1 MRLLAVPGL
10 PREDTVTAAKDRG
23 QLLGE
28 LRALVGRQQDD
39 RRELAE
45 VRTHELQL
53 VSRIERRR
61 AQIDGTLDEL
71 IDWQA
76 LHAMETLA

>member
-1 MRLLAVPGL
+1 M
-10 PREDTVTAAKDRG
+10 TAAKDRG

>member
-1 MRLLAVPGL
+1 MP
-10 PREDTVTAAKDRG
+10 AAKNRG
-23 QLLGE
+23 ELLGE

-76 LHAMETLA
+76 LHAMETLGG